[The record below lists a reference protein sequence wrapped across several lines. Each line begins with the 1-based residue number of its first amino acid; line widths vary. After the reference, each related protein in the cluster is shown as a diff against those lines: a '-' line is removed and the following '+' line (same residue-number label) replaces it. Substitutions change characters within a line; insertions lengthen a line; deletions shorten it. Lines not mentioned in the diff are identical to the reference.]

1 MAFKLGRH
9 NIEIMRSI
17 GLFVKKKMDA
27 TSVEERVTDFCG
39 MEIHINLWNVR
50 TGGGSDFYA
59 IDFGLKYSK
68 DVDFLKL
75 VFPFEAKM
83 EDFSD
88 LAHVLTNNKS
98 LLCTVFNADMNIS
111 SEQSDSIHDVV
122 NIDSGEKMSIYELS
136 GRNLEWKEFDPESN
150 CTELKITPHYKKES
164 IKENNVYVRFRIR
177 LHDINMFAHTRKL
190 SNDLIQSAF
199 SSTRLFDIRLND
211 KREIDKKLIE
221 GVLYDGFQM
230 VKIEKMHFF
239 YMADAEETLENG
251 SNISLD
257 TRMLE
262 KERWNPYLEETEMSA
277 EYLAYHWK
285 LKRKDNGESLY
296 STFSV
301 FFKTNYTSYD
311 IKRILKY
318 TMIVVL
324 LSFFGSLFV
333 RMFDWFDKDF
343 YFSIGIISLFTFGVY
358 CWILK
363 SNYEGFAR
371 S

>member
-1 MAFKLGRH
+1 
-9 NIEIMRSI
+9 MRSI
-17 GLFVKKKMDA
+17 GLFVKKSEDVSSGVDKKNQ
-27 TSVEERVTDFCG
+27 SCG

-50 TGGGSDFYA
+50 TKEGLDFFA
-59 IDFGLKYSK
+59 IDFGLKYGR
-68 DVDFLKL
+68 DVESLKL
-75 VFPFEAKM
+75 VFPFEAKK

-98 LLCTVFNADMNIS
+98 LLCTVFNADMSIS

-122 NIDSGEKMSIYELS
+122 NRDSEEKMSIYELS

-150 CTELKITPHYKKES
+150 STELTITPQYKKENV
-164 IKENNVYVRFRIR
+164 KENKVYVRFRIR

-221 GVLYDGFQM
+221 GVFYEGYQM

-251 SNISLD
+251 SNIALD

-262 KERWNPYLEETEMSA
+262 KERWNPYLEDTEMSA

-285 LKRKDNGESLY
+285 LNRKENENSLY

-311 IKRILKY
+311 IRRILKY

-333 RMFDWFDKDF
+333 RLFDWFDKDF
-343 YFSIGIISLFTFGVY
+343 YFSICIIALFSFGVY

-363 SNYEGFAR
+363 SCYEGSSR

>member
-1 MAFKLGRH
+1 
-9 NIEIMRSI
+9 MRSI
-17 GLFVKKKMDA
+17 GLFVKKNADA
-27 TSVEERVTDFCG
+27 TSGKDRAIDLCG

-50 TGGGSDFYA
+50 TRGGLDFYA

-68 DVDFLKL
+68 DVDSLKL
-75 VFPFEAKM
+75 ALPFEAKK
-83 EDFSD
+83 EDFLD

-136 GRNLEWKEFDPESN
+136 VRNLEWKEFDPESN
-150 CTELKITPHYKKES
+150 STELLITPHYKKDS
-164 IKENNVYVRFRIR
+164 VKADNVYVRFRIR

-221 GVLYDGFQM
+221 GVLYEGFQM

-262 KERWNPYLEETEMSA
+262 KEKWNPYLEETEMSA

-285 LKRKDNGESLY
+285 LKRRENDKPLY

-324 LSFFGSLFV
+324 LSFFGSLLV

-343 YFSIGIISLFTFGVY
+343 YFCIGIISLFIFGVY

-363 SNYEGFAR
+363 SSYEGSTR

>member
-1 MAFKLGRH
+1 
-9 NIEIMRSI
+9 MRSI
-17 GLFVKKKMDA
+17 GLFVK
-27 TSVEERVTDFCG
+27 EENGSDKDRLDLLCG

-50 TGGGSDFYA
+50 TNEDKNFYA

-68 DVDFLKL
+68 EVEAIKIVL
-75 VFPFEAKM
+75 PFVTNK

-88 LAHVLTNNKS
+88 LAHVLTSNKD
-98 LLCTVFNADMNIS
+98 LLCTVFNADMSIS
-111 SEQSDSIHDVV
+111 SEHSDSIHDVT
-122 NIDSGEKMSIYELS
+122 NLDSGESMSIYELS
-136 GRNLEWKEFDPESN
+136 GRNLTWKEFDQESN
-150 CTELKITPHYKKES
+150 CTELLINPLYDKKK
-164 IKENNVYVRFRIR
+164 IKEDKVYVRFRIR

-221 GVLYDGFQM
+221 GILYERFHI
-230 VKIEKMHFF
+230 VKIQKLHFF
-239 YMADAEETLENG
+239 YMADAGESLENG
-251 SNISLD
+251 SNISLG

-262 KERWNPYLEETEMSA
+262 KERWNPYLGDNEMNT

-285 LKRKDNGESLY
+285 LDQLKPDGNNNKSY

-311 IKRILKY
+311 IRRILRY
-318 TMIVVL
+318 TIIVVL
-324 LSFFGSLFV
+324 LSFFGSLLANMLGTV
-333 RMFDWFDKDF
+333 DKTCC
-343 YFSIGIISLFTFGVY
+343 YSLGLVSISVFCGY

-363 SNYEGFAR
+363 SCYEDSSR

>member
-1 MAFKLGRH
+1 
-9 NIEIMRSI
+9 MRSI
-17 GLFVKKKMDA
+17 GLFVKN
-27 TSVEERVTDFCG
+27 SVPTTLGEEKTVSIFG
-39 MEIHINLWNVR
+39 MEVHINLWNVR
-50 TGGGSDFYA
+50 TKGGLDFFA
-59 IDFGLKYSK
+59 IDFGLKFDK
-68 DVDFLKL
+68 DVEALKL
-75 VFPFEAKM
+75 VLPFETKK

-98 LLCTVFNADMNIS
+98 LLCTVFNADMSIS
-111 SEQSDSIHDVV
+111 SEQSDSIHNIV
-122 NIDSGEKMSIYELS
+122 NNDSKEEMSIYELS
-136 GRNLEWKEFDPESN
+136 SRNLVWKEFDSESN
-150 CTELKITPHYKKES
+150 STELTIIPHYKKEN
-164 IKENNVYVRFRIR
+164 IKGEKVYVRFRIR
-177 LHDINMFAHTRKL
+177 LHDIDMFAHTRKL

-221 GVLYDGFQM
+221 SVIYEKFQM

-251 SNISLD
+251 SNIALD

-262 KERWNPYLEETEMSA
+262 KERWNPYLEDTEMSS

-285 LKRKDNGESLY
+285 LNRNEQDKPLY

-301 FFKTNYTSYD
+301 FFKSNYTSYD
-311 IKRILKY
+311 IRRILKY
-318 TMIVVL
+318 TMIVII

-333 RMFDWFDKDF
+333 RMFECFDNNY
-343 YFSIGIISLFTFGVY
+343 YFSICIIALFVFGAY

-363 SNYEGFAR
+363 SVYEGSSR

>member
-1 MAFKLGRH
+1 
-9 NIEIMRSI
+9 MRSI
-17 GLFVKKKMDA
+17 GLFVKQN
-27 TSVEERVTDFCG
+27 TDINTNEKPDNSG
-39 MEIHINLWNVR
+39 LMEIHINLWNVR
-50 TGGGSDFYA
+50 TRGGTDFYA
-59 IDFGLKYSK
+59 IDFGLKYHK
-68 DVDFLKL
+68 DVVAIKMVL
-75 VFPFEAKM
+75 PFEAKQ

-98 LLCTVFNADMNIS
+98 LLCTVFNADMTIS

-122 NIDSGEKMSIYELS
+122 NLDSKEEMAIYELS
-136 GRNLEWKEFDPESN
+136 ARNIEWKPFDKDSN
-150 CTELKITPHYKKES
+150 STELTITPQYEKVN
-164 IKENNVYVRFRIR
+164 IKEDKVYVRFRIK
-177 LHDINMFAHTRKL
+177 LHNLSMFAHTRKL

-221 GVLYDGFQM
+221 GIMFDKYQI

-239 YMADAEETLENG
+239 YMVDAEETLENG
-251 SNISLD
+251 SNIPLG

-262 KERWNPYLEETEMSA
+262 RERWNPYLGDSEMND

-285 LKRKDNGESLY
+285 LNYRKKDDAIEPY

-311 IKRILKY
+311 IRRIFKY
-318 TMIVVL
+318 STIVIL
-324 LSFFGSLFV
+324 LSFLGSLIVSVFFPNSENRLYGLGIIALFVFGSF
-333 RMFDWFDKDF
+333 
-343 YFSIGIISLFTFGVY
+343 

-363 SNYEGFAR
+363 SSYEDSSR

>member
-1 MAFKLGRH
+1 
-9 NIEIMRSI
+9 MRSI
-17 GLFVKKKMDA
+17 GLFVKQNNDASDKEKKDH
-27 TSVEERVTDFCG
+27 SNL

-50 TGGGSDFYA
+50 TKGGDDFYA
-59 IDFGLKYSK
+59 IDFGLKYHK
-68 DVDFLKL
+68 DVDSIKL
-75 VFPFEAKM
+75 VLPFDAKQ

-98 LLCTVFNADMNIS
+98 LLCTVFNADMSIS
-111 SEQSDSIHDVV
+111 SEQSDSIHDVI
-122 NIDSGEKMSIYELS
+122 NLDSGEKMAIYELS
-136 GRNLEWKEFDPESN
+136 SRNIEWKPFDKDCNS
-150 CTELKITPHYKKES
+150 TELTITPRYEKEK
-164 IKENNVYVRFRIR
+164 IKEDKVYVRFRIK
-177 LHDINMFAHTRKL
+177 LHNLSMFAHTRKL

-221 GVLYDGFQM
+221 DIVYDDYKM

-239 YMADAEETLENG
+239 YMVDAEETLENG
-251 SNISLD
+251 SNIPLG

-262 KERWNPYLEETEMSA
+262 RERWNPYLEDSEMNE

-285 LKRKDNGESLY
+285 LNCQKKEDVIEPY
-296 STFSV
+296 ATFSV

-311 IKRILKY
+311 IRRIFRY
-318 TMIVVL
+318 SIIVIL
-324 LSFFGSLFV
+324 LSFLGSLIVSAF
-333 RMFDWFDKDF
+333 
-343 YFSIGIISLFTFGVY
+343 FSSGENRLYSFGIIALFVFGAY

-363 SNYEGFAR
+363 SSYEDSSR

>member
-1 MAFKLGRH
+1 
-9 NIEIMRSI
+9 MRSI
-17 GLFVKKKMDA
+17 GLFVKKGKDA
-27 TSVEERVTDFCG
+27 PSDEGKINQSG

-50 TGGGSDFYA
+50 TKEGMDFFA
-59 IDFGLKYSK
+59 IDFGLKYGK
-68 DVDFLKL
+68 DVEALKL
-75 VFPFEAKM
+75 VLPFEAKK

-98 LLCTVFNADMNIS
+98 LLCTVFNADMSIS

-122 NIDSGEKMSIYELS
+122 NHDSNEEMSIYELS
-136 GRNLEWKEFDPESN
+136 GRNLEWKEFDSESN
-150 CTELKITPHYKKES
+150 STELTITPLYKKEC
-164 IKENNVYVRFRIR
+164 IKGSTVYVRFRIK
-177 LHDINMFAHTRKL
+177 LPDINMFAHTRKL

-221 GVLYDGFQM
+221 GVLYEGFQM

-251 SNISLD
+251 SNIALD

-262 KERWNPYLEETEMSA
+262 KERWNPYLEDTEMGA

-285 LKRKDNGESLY
+285 LNRKEKENENLY

-311 IKRILKY
+311 IRRILKY

-363 SNYEGFAR
+363 SCYEGSSR